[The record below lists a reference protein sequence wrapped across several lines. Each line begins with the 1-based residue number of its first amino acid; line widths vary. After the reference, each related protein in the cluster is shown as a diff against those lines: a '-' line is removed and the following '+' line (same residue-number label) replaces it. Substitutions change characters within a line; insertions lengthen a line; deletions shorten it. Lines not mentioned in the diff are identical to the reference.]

1 MDDSIEIRNGR
12 SRPVEMINGVGK
24 DTETITTEGGGKH
37 SKVPYDIL
45 SMDAFALL
53 EAGSVMYE
61 GKIKYGKDNWRL
73 ISTEEHIEHLIVH
86 SLAWL
91 AGDRS
96 DKHLAHS
103 LCRAIF
109 AVATNPENPSP
120 LQTKYLESLKK
131 VKNSRD
137 FSHE

>member
-1 MDDSIEIRNGR
+1 MADSIEIRDGNGR
-12 SRPVEMINGVGK
+12 LVEVINGVGK

-37 SKVPYDIL
+37 SKIPYDIL

-53 EAGSVMYE
+53 EAASVMYE

-73 ISTEEHIEHLIVH
+73 ISTEEHIEHLMVH
-86 SLAWL
+86 ALAWL

-96 DKHLAHS
+96 DKHLAHA

-120 LQTKYLESLKK
+120 LQTKYLESLM
-131 VKNSRD
+131 
-137 FSHE
+137 